1 MKEGPFMEKTK
12 LGLSTGA
19 VAALAY
25 LMYLFGG
32 YTVGLLF
39 LGYVVLCEKD
49 TWLRKTAVTA
59 LLVAACFSCLS
70 VLIGLLPD
78 IVNLV
83 GSLLRVFKVYLYLEE
98 LDSLYSFF
106 SNIISL
112 ARIIVFALLAVLA
125 FQKKTVQ
132 IKALDKLFD

>member
-1 MKEGPFMEKTK
+1 MEKTK
-12 LGLSTGA
+12 IGLPVNV
-19 VAALAY
+19 VAAMAY
-25 LMYLFGG
+25 LLFLFSG
-32 YTVGLLF
+32 YTVALLF
-39 LGYVVLCEKD
+39 LGYVVLCE
-49 TWLRKTAVTA
+49 TNAWLRKTSVMA
-59 LLVAACFSCLS
+59 LLVAMCFSCLS

-106 SNIISL
+106 SNIINL

-132 IKALDKLFD
+132 IKALDKLFE